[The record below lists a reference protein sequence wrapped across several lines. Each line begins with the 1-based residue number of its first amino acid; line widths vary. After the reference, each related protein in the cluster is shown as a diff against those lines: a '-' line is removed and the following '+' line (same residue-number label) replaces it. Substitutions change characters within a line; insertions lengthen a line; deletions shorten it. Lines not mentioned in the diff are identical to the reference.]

1 MDPSGHE
8 TLAALLMQAK
18 RGDTEAFGLI
28 YQRLFTPV
36 YRYALARAGD
46 PELAKDIVQTTF
58 LKAFHALPR
67 FESRGVDP
75 IAFFLTIARNTMLD
89 HWKKR
94 RHETATN
101 DESQESLEAIPDG
114 GESHEDRYAKT
125 SLQESLR
132 EALLVLTAEQRD
144 VLSLR
149 FFGERTTEEI
159 ARIMKKSPDAVRQL
173 QSRGLRTLRD
183 ELKGSSLLDSL

>member
-1 MDPSGHE
+1 MDPSGHD
-8 TLAALLMQAK
+8 TLAALLMKAK
-18 RGDTEAFGLI
+18 RGDTEAFGAV
-28 YQRLFTPV
+28 YKRLFTPV

-75 IAFFLTIARNTMLD
+75 LAFFLTIARNTMLD

-94 RHETATN
+94 RHEILPDT
-101 DESQESLEAIPDG
+101 DEEETLAAIPDG
-114 GESHEDRYAKT
+114 AESNEVRFAKHT
-125 SLQESLR
+125 LHESLR
-132 EALLVLTAEQRD
+132 AALLVLTAEQRD

-149 FFGERTTEEI
+149 FFGELSTEEI
-159 ARIMKKSPDAVRQL
+159 ARSMKKSPDAVRQL

-183 ELKGSSLLDSL
+183 ELKDSTLLDLL